1 MNETDTTRELVHE
14 MRNELAVARANLE
27 GLVDGKLAPTKERLQ
42 GVLQALTQL
51 EGLIEDISGYP
62 VAAGMQSRVT
72 EINVCAL
79 LEHEYHSLEPVAKAR
94 GVSVAVDRCP
104 VPAQQC
110 VHFHGDPTRIGQIVK
125 NLLINAIRYTPRGG
139 AVSVECARRDG
150 QLEVRVADNGP
161 GIPESERDKVF
172 EPGFRGAA
180 AAGTPGA
187 GFGLSVVK
195 QLVDEH
201 GGTIAVTAAQ
211 PQGAVFTVRL
221 PGTMA
226 GLPESCSGCALA
238 QGQPSQ

>member
-1 MNETDTTRELVHE
+1 MSEADTSRELVHE

-42 GVLQALTQL
+42 GILQALAQL
-51 EGLIEDISGYP
+51 EALIQDIRDYP
-62 VAAGMQSRVT
+62 NAAGMPSRT
-72 EINVCAL
+72 AEINVCAL
-79 LEHEYHSLEPVAKAR
+79 LEREYRSLEPVARAR
-94 GVSVAVDRCP
+94 GVSVSVDRCP

-110 VHFHGDPTRIGQIVK
+110 LHFYGDPTRIGQIVK

-150 QLEVRVADNGP
+150 QLEVRVADTGP
-161 GIPESERDKVF
+161 GIPQSEREKVF

-180 AAGTPGA
+180 SAGTPGG
-187 GFGLSVVK
+187 GFGLAVVK

-201 GGTIAVTAAQ
+201 GGTIALTGAK
-211 PQGAVFTVRL
+211 PHGAVFTVRL

-226 GLPESCSGCALA
+226 GAPDSCAGCALA
-238 QGQPSQ
+238 QDQAPR